1 MLDRPGLLPE
11 ESYRETTEA
20 WLAAFDAALANR
32 SAAELSPLF
41 VADSHWRN
49 LFGLSW
55 HFATFSGNAKVT
67 AELLARSAEAGAGE
81 FRLDTAR
88 LAPRAAKVAG
98 RDVSEAIFT
107 FETAGGPGYAPP
119 PLRFGTFS
127 HKGRRDVSASLSRRH
142 CERSEAIHSFSLRRY
157 GLLRCARNDEWI
169 DLRVS
174 NGGHASLPPSLF
186 ELRRDKLPAPHESSS
201 ASAEKCAGGTGIGNF
216 SYCFGKFTGR

>member
-1 MLDRPGLLPE
+1 MPPCWTGRACCPR

-32 SAAELSPLF
+32 SAAELSQLF

-88 LAPRAAKVAG
+88 LAPRSAVIAG
-98 RDVSEAIFT
+98 A
-107 FETAGGPGYAPP
+107 
-119 PLRFGTFS
+119 
-127 HKGRRDVSASLSRRH
+127 
-142 CERSEAIHSFSLRRY
+142 
-157 GLLRCARNDEWI
+157 
-169 DLRVS
+169 
-174 NGGHASLPPSLF
+174 
-186 ELRRDKLPAPHESSS
+186 
-201 ASAEKCAGGTGIGNF
+201 
-216 SYCFGKFTGR
+216 